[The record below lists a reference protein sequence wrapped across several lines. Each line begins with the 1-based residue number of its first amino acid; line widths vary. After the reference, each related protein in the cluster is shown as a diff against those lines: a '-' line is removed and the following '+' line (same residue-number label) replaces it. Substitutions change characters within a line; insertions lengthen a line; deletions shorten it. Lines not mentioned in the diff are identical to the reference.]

1 MTGPLGF
8 LWQHIAR
15 KGTAPMEG
23 EGTTEDGPSRDQ
35 ALITML
41 PFALEAHL
49 SSAALAPA
57 ASPASPS
64 ELDNTTLL

>member
-1 MTGPLGF
+1 
-8 LWQHIAR
+8 
-15 KGTAPMEG
+15 MEG